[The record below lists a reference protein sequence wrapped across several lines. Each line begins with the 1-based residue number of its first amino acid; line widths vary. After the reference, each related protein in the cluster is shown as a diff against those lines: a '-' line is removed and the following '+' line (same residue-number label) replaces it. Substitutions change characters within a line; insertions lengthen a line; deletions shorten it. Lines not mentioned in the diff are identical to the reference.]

1 MILHGDQTKLNELSS
16 INLFPTFEYSQPDE
30 YHFSHDSVFLARRV
44 FEFLRAKD
52 SDPKAALDLC
62 AGSGVIGLDL
72 LFHLRSAGGNTP
84 HAFDFLEVQDQY
96 RKHFE
101 ENVVR
106 LGAVQSKLQF
116 INSNYADENIGMLA
130 DVYDLIVCNPPYF
143 SMDQGK
149 LPASNLKLRSRFFV
163 DSNLESLLSFIDKKL
178 SQNGFAFVLIRNQL
192 EHKQNQLSVVQEFC
206 HGKLHLLVLDDVR
219 GTDVVLLSRL

>member
-1 MILHGDQTKLNELSS
+1 LILFSCQIKLIELSS

-44 FEFLRAKD
+44 FEFLRDKNI
-52 SDPKAALDLC
+52 DPNTALDLC

-72 LFHLRSAGGNTP
+72 LFYLRAVGRNRP
-84 HAFDFLEVQDQY
+84 QVFDFLDVQCQY

-101 ENVVR
+101 ENVRR
-106 LGAVQSKLQF
+106 LGTIQAKLQF

-143 SMDQGK
+143 SIDQGK
-149 LPASNLKLRSRFFV
+149 LPTSNLKLRSRFFV
-163 DSNLESLLSFIDKKL
+163 DSDLESLFVFIDKRL
-178 SQNGFAFVLIRNQL
+178 SQHGFAFVLIRNQL

-206 HGKLHLLVLDDVR
+206 NGKLHLQVLDDVR
-219 GTDVVLLSRL
+219 GTDVVLLSRR